1 MTVDI
6 NRHEEDLDGS
16 SLAEDDSLLGSGSTL
31 NAQNDIEAEAK
42 AKRIRTLV
50 IMLIVGLIVAVDLPS
65 VLQSSPML
73 RIIEDIYCKQY
84 HQKNDP
90 SKFSATGQIEE
101 SLCKIDSVQA
111 EVAFLKGWM
120 SCFNHLPGKEHQPS
134 SDMRIESIANEFCVT
149 GLFLAVPFGM
159 LADKYGRKWLLV
171 LNIVQLQLR
180 GCWMYLVCRY
190 PPRQHHD
197 ISSVL
202 TLTFAVSFPDFFPIR
217 LLWLE
222 AILGVLGGGSM
233 VATALLF
240 VIVSDVTPSS
250 QT

>member
-1 MTVDI
+1 MRRRSGTIHMIVDT
-6 NRHEEDLDGS
+6 NRHDEDLDDS

-31 NAQNDIEAEAK
+31 NAQNDMEAEAK

-50 IMLIVGLIVAVDLPS
+50 ILLIVALIVAVDLPS

-73 RIIEDIYCKQY
+73 RIIEDIYCKRY
-84 HQKNDP
+84 YQKHDL
-90 SKFSATGQIEE
+90 SKFSATGQIDE

-120 SCFNHLPGKEHQPS
+120 SCFNHLPGNGLQTPTYN
-134 SDMRIESIANEFCVT
+134 ISIGPAANVISVI

-180 GCWMYLVCRY
+180 GCWMYLVC
-190 PPRQHHD
+190 
-197 ISSVL
+197 
-202 TLTFAVSFPDFFPIR
+202 
-217 LLWLE
+217 E
-222 AILGVLGGGSM
+222 
-233 VATALLF
+233 
-240 VIVSDVTPSS
+240 
-250 QT
+250 